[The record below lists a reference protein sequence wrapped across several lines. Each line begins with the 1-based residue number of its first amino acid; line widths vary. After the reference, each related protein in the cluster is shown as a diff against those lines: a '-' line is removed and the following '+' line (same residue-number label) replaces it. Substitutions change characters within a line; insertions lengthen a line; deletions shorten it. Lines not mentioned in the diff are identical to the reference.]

1 MFEKLKRKVGETIKF
16 VFNGVKFKVEIKWR
30 DAFMEKIIII
40 IDPEEMKEKFEGF
53 VVQLLITQ
61 ENKIFIYTPI
71 FDATEEI
78 KEERNLIKALK
89 NESIL

>member
-1 MFEKLKRKVGETIKF
+1 M
-16 VFNGVKFKVEIKWR
+16 N
-30 DAFMEKIIII
+30 
-40 IDPEEMKEKFEGF
+40 EKFEGF

-61 ENKIFIYTPI
+61 DNKIFVHTPI

-78 KEERNLIKALK
+78 KEERPLIKALK